1 MVSNRQ
7 ILNKK
12 LNQLPEILIVIA
24 KTSDFRNDV
33 SEAMSSIR
41 NKYGKSIPLN
51 ITNIY
56 PTSSEKK

>member
-1 MVSNRQ
+1 MNCEFLIRPRLLWFSSQ

-12 LNQLPEILIVIA
+12 LNQLPEILIVSC

-41 NKYGKSIPLN
+41 NKYGKPYL
-51 ITNIY
+51 
-56 PTSSEKK
+56 